1 MRLLLSLLLSLSLLS
16 TYLVNVSNA
25 DPVPAPRYVVNL
37 DLPAQDRWNHV
48 IVNYKSDLQ
57 GLVKELKKMVSPEVL
72 ALASLLGDSVEKYI
86 PYPYN
91 LEMVGVAVT
100 GGVTVGETLLGN
112 LLYEVTA
119 YNSSKLAQKACTSI
133 VAEALNGTMYHGRNL
148 DYSFTELLRNSTI
161 IVDFQSNGKTLYTG
175 KVELELWNRNG
186 TIRERGYRAR
196 QSEAKHC

>member
-1 MRLLLSLLLSLSLLS
+1 MSLLPVFLSLLF
-16 TYLVNVSNA
+16 TYVANGNNV

-57 GLVKELKKMVSPEVL
+57 NLVKELKEMVSPEVL
-72 ALASLLGDSVEKYI
+72 RLASILGDSVEKYV

-91 LEMVGVAVT
+91 LEMVGVATT
-100 GGVTVGETLLGN
+100 GGVTLGETLLGN

-119 YNSSKLAQKACTSI
+119 YKSKLAQKACTSI

-148 DYSFTELLRNSTI
+148 DYSFTELLRNATI
-161 IVDFQSNGKTLYTG
+161 IVDFQSKGKTLYTG
-175 KVELELWNRNG
+175 TVVLLMSTGVAKV
-186 TIRERGYRAR
+186 
-196 QSEAKHC
+196 